1 MITIQEQ
8 ISQLFSQNT
17 LAFSDIHIEV
27 GGPICVR
34 VPRGVVPVDSSKP
47 VTKDSLLTFLRT
59 FALGEGGSADEWQ
72 KKIDAGDGQYT
83 ARFKLPEA
91 TLRAALFNSGGD
103 TGRDRR
109 WSLSLRVQ
117 PKEVPA
123 YADLGLP
130 KELLSWLSR
139 ASGLIVFTGVTGSG
153 KSTSMAAAVHYLNAN
168 FHNRII
174 MLEDPIEYVHP
185 SLKSMVTQRELGTD
199 FSRFDLGVK
208 HAMRQDPDVIVVG
221 EVNDLA
227 SLKAAVSAGLSGH
240 LVITSMHTVNAAE
253 TVNRIIDL
261 YPPEEKA
268 AIRSVIA
275 QLLVG
280 VVSQKLLPSIDG
292 KCRYLA
298 HEIMEVTN
306 AVRTLMREDKIQQL
320 PNEINVVKPTM
331 HLMNTSLA
339 MLVED
344 HKIDMETALS
354 ASYEPDRLENFFG
367 ARIPDDSEG

>member
-1 MITIQEQ
+1 M
-8 ISQLFSQNT
+8 
-17 LAFSDIHIEV
+17 
-27 GGPICVR
+27 R